1 MLKDPDNRILRKV
14 FLDLQPQW
22 EEEVF
27 LLKEELKK
35 TGVGCEPLTQKI
47 WEKRDEWRKE
57 AVVLTDSPERCTKFS
72 QADVV
77 CFGCSYPIEWFDGA
91 ALVLEGFEGIDAKYL
106 EEWMLRAQGLP
117 ALIARTERLEIRE
130 MAERDLPEMI
140 RIGNES
146 RAVENLSVN
155 ADMFSEERLSSY
167 IKTAYRLQGYGLWSV
182 LHEGKLIGCCG
193 FAPWNAATI
202 AQADFAESVQLA
214 AAKEGSVGSVQLA
227 AAKEGSVGSVQLTA
241 AKADSADSAQPTSAA
256 AYMTFRLD
264 LPVPKSEESQIITR
278 PGKSA
283 LELQYMLDRAY
294 QRQGFGTEMC
304 QAVLEYAYERLDA
317 DEIYLRIR
325 PDNQASGALAKKL
338 HFIEQQDIG

>member
-1 MLKDPDNRILRKV
+1 MKDPDNRILRKV

-22 EEEVF
+22 EEEV
-27 LLKEELKK
+27 LLLREELEK
-35 TGVGCEPLTQKI
+35 TGVGCENLTQKI
-47 WEKRDEWRKE
+47 WERRGEWCKE
-57 AVVLTDSPERCTKFS
+57 AVVLTDSPERCAKFS

-77 CFGCSYPIEWFDGA
+77 CFGCSYSIEWFDGA
-91 ALVLEGFEGIDAKYL
+91 ALVLEGFEGIDARYL

-117 ALIARTERLEIRE
+117 AVIARTERLEIRE

-146 RAVENLSVN
+146 GAVENLSVN

-193 FAPWNAATI
+193 FAPWDAATI
-202 AQADFAESVQLA
+202 ARADSEEGRQLS
-214 AAKEGSVGSVQLA
+214 AAKEGSVESVRLTA
-227 AAKEGSVGSVQLTA
+227 AEEGSVRSGQLTV
-241 AKADSADSAQPTSAA
+241 AA
-256 AYMTFRLD
+256 AYRIFRLAF
-264 LPVPKSEESQIITR
+264 PVTESEECQILTR
-278 PGKSA
+278 PEKSA

-294 QRQGFGTEMC
+294 RRQGFGTEMC
-304 QAVLEYAYERLDA
+304 QTALEYAYERLDA

-325 PDNQASGALAKKL
+325 LNNQASRALAKKL